1 MSSSVNILCPRSGLR
16 GIILL
21 VLLPPPLH
29 SLSLGSLSRILIT
42 IILFHVKS
50 EDTSSCLEL
59 PLCVLTWCVHLVL
72 LLMLMLMLMLM
83 ILVPGLSRVLDSYGL
98 FSSPHFL
105 LFFDDLDL
113 VSVSGGADVQGHI
126 DLCAH
131 IVGFLVTL
139 VKVRVVAAL
148 LLRLCHV
155 PHPLTLGVSGLDLL
169 HPGLGPGLSSGP
181 LDACLCNQEACCQ

>member
-1 MSSSVNILCPRSGLR
+1 MSMSM
-16 GIILL
+16 
-21 VLLPPPLH
+21 
-29 SLSLGSLSRILIT
+29 RILIT

-72 LLMLMLMLMLM
+72 LLMLMLM
-83 ILVPGLSRVLDSYGL
+83 ILVAGLNRVLDSYGL

-105 LFFDDLDL
+105 LFFEDLDL

-126 DLCAH
+126 DLCAQ

-139 VKVRVVAAL
+139 VQVRVVAAL

-155 PHPLTLGVSGLDLL
+155 PHPLTLRVPGLDLL

-181 LDACLCNQEACCQ
+181 FDACLCNQEPM